1 MDIKLLDKI
10 EQFRQLKKGDMILVR
25 WSDYYI
31 KHTKGIK
38 PIMIYDI
45 QKIVG
50 NEVICQSKN
59 NHYFNYKLYLEKKS
73 AALEIYKI
81 YLKNRG

>member
-1 MDIKLLDKI
+1 MKIELLDKI
-10 EQFRQLKKGDMILVR
+10 EQFKQLKKGDIILVR

-38 PIMIYDI
+38 PIMLYEI
-45 QKIVG
+45 QKILG

-59 NHYFNYKLYLEKKS
+59 NHYFNYKFYLEKKS
-73 AALEIYKI
+73 VVLEVYKI
-81 YLKNRG
+81 SIK